1 MSSIDAALG
10 NVVAA
15 KQAAIQTQIGVA
27 LAAKSLD
34 ATRLQGEAAVQLIDA
49 AGQISKAL
57 DRGANFDAVA

>member
-1 MSSIDAALG
+1 MSSIDTALG

-15 KQAAIQTQIGVA
+15 KQSAIQTQIGVA

-49 AGQISKAL
+49 AAQISKAL

>member
-1 MSSIDAALG
+1 MSSIDTALS

-34 ATRLQGEAAVQLIDA
+34 ASRLQGEAAVQLIDA
-49 AGQISKAL
+49 AAQLSKAL
-57 DRGANFDAVA
+57 GRGANFDAVA